1 MYTLFLTRIVANRVM
16 FLIVFIVSVSVF
28 LFCLLFTVSADV
40 IYAPEV
46 CHPPPT
52 RLFIFSTHHKR
63 EVLVKARVARVFL
76 LL

>member
-28 LFCLLFTVSADV
+28 LLLFTVSADA